1 MNCIEKSSLGKLNF
15 KGNKWM
21 NEISFELSIEYSI
34 EYDGCICGKFGP

>member
-1 MNCIEKSSLGKLNF
+1 MNCIEKSSLDKLNL

-21 NEISFELSIEYSI
+21 NEISFKLSIEYSI